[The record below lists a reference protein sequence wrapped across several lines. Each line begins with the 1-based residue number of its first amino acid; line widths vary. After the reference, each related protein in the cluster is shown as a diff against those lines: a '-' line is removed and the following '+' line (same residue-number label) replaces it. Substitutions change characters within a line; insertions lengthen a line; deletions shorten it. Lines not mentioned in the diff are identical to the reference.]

1 MEEKCKVPRNLPNI
15 LSIIRVIL
23 VPVFVASLL
32 ITKHSGI
39 WGVIVPTFVYI
50 LTAITDALDGHI
62 ARKYNLISEFGKF
75 IDPLADKFMVIASQI
90 AILAWMIMTEPR
102 PSMADRIFVYV
113 YIFAV
118 VIILLRELT
127 VTGLRLAVVGKVDLA
142 ASIFGKLKTV
152 SQMVGTVLLIVLWK
166 ATLYVTKMGIE
177 IPVITPLLKYH
188 VILFVVIAIMLFT
201 TVWSMVEYMKAYLPH
216 IDFTGNKTYGKEE

>member
-1 MEEKCKVPRNLPNI
+1 MADNCRVPRNLPNI

-39 WGVIVPTFVYI
+39 WGVIVPTLVYI
-50 LTAITDALDGHI
+50 LTAVTDALDGHI

-90 AILAWMIMTEPR
+90 AILAWMIMTEPY
-102 PSMADRIFVYV
+102 PSLADRIFVYV

-127 VTGLRLAVVGKVDLA
+127 VTGLRLAVVGKVDVA

-152 SQMVGTVLLIVLWK
+152 SQMVGTVLLIVCWK
-166 ATLYVTKMGIE
+166 ATLYVTKTDLE
-177 IPVITPLLKYH
+177 IPVITPLLENH
-188 VILFVVIAIMLFT
+188 IVLFVTVAIMLFT
-201 TVWSMVEYMKAYLPH
+201 TVWSMVEYIKAYLPH